1 MASVARIASSF
12 IWPSFD
18 LLSTSFGPH
27 LAFIQLPAFDV
38 YRQGNDWVMV
48 VLIFLSSFFV
58 FYLLLFYTVTQRYP
72 SVPLS
77 PLKLMVVPASGLC
90 TLSFAAFLEED
101 S

>member
-1 MASVARIASSF
+1 VARIASSF
-12 IWPSFD
+12 IWPSFG
-18 LLSTSFGPH
+18 LLSTLFGPH

-72 SVPLS
+72 
-77 PLKLMVVPASGLC
+77 
-90 TLSFAAFLEED
+90 
-101 S
+101 